1 MTLSP
6 LLLERS
12 GWWRTVGLAAVG
24 ILALVPAL
32 PLLSVAP
39 QASGRFLSHDSAGF
53 LFLLAESMG
62 LSVAGAG
69 LALGI
74 GLFVGV
80 LHFLYSFRG
89 AAFFRFVFIVPVMV
103 PPLLWA
109 VGLRNLS
116 LYMMPGRAG
125 VVFITVMVTL
135 PLVILATISSCSVL
149 NAGQCD
155 AVRLGSGE
163 WRLVRLSVRYAFPG
177 ALVAACLGACLMLS
191 CPGPGL
197 ALGTKTAISEIL
209 VSFSALYDTPV
220 AAMESIFL
228 SVAVLLIALSAI
240 LSAGSRPAEILSGTG
255 RKVAYRFHPVM
266 SPVSFYS
273 SLVCAVILVIMPVCG
288 LLLPSFA
295 TPDLPVLMDTL
306 SRTAF
311 NTIMYATGSA
321 GIATCLGVA
330 AALFMGKSAWHRN
343 VGACVMIIIFSLP
356 AALTALGLLSLSAS
370 APKWTDF
377 LLRSPAAVCIAQGI
391 RLFPLPALLVVRVVG
406 SLPSSWSMA
415 AELHGLSL
423 GLFMIKVVIPQLI
436 RPVVTGFMVAFLL
449 SEADVG
455 TVLLLHPPGMQNLPL
470 AIFTIMANAPKALV
484 AQLGLVYLFFAML
497 LLWIIDRI
505 WRCGRRR

>member
-12 GWWRTVGLAAVG
+12 GWWRTAGLVTVG
-24 ILALVPAL
+24 ILALAPAL

-39 QASGRFLSHDSAGF
+39 EASGRFLSQDPGGF

-62 LSVAGAG
+62 LSIAGAG
-69 LALGI
+69 LALVF
-74 GLFVGV
+74 GLFIGV
-80 LHFLYSFRG
+80 THFLYSFRC

-109 VGLRNLS
+109 VGLRNLP
-116 LYMMPGRAG
+116 LMMIPGRVG

-155 AVRLGSGE
+155 AIRLGGGE
-163 WRLVRLSVRYAFPG
+163 WRLVRLSARYAFPG

-191 CPGPGL
+191 CPGPSL

-228 SVAVLLIALSAI
+228 SAAVLLIALSAI
-240 LSAGSRPAEILSGTG
+240 LSAGSRPAEILSGAWN
-255 RKVAYRFHPVM
+255 KVACRVHPVM

-273 SLVCAVILVIMPVCG
+273 SLLCVVILVIMPVSG
-288 LLLPSFA
+288 LLLPA
-295 TPDLPVLMDTL
+295 LAIPDLSVIGDTL

-311 NTIMYATGSA
+311 NTVVYATGSA
-321 GIATCLGVA
+321 GIATCLGTVT
-330 AALFMGKSAWHRN
+330 ALLMGKSVWHRN
-343 VGACVMIIIFSLP
+343 VGACLMVVIFSLP
-356 AALTALGLLSLSAS
+356 ASLTGLGLLSLSAS
-370 APKWTDF
+370 APEWTDF
-377 LLRSPAAVCIAQGI
+377 LLRSPAAVCLAQGI
-391 RLFPLPALLVVRVVG
+391 RLFPLSALLVVRVTG
-406 SLPSSWSMA
+406 SLPSSWSMS

-423 GLFMIKVVIPQLI
+423 GIFMRKVVIPQLT
-436 RPVVTGFMVAFLL
+436 RPVVTGFMVTFLL

-455 TVLLLHPPGMQNLPL
+455 TVLLLHPPGVQNLPL
-470 AIFTIMANAPKALV
+470 AMLTIMANAPKALLS
-484 AQLGLVYLFFAML
+484 QLGLVYLFFVTL
-497 LLWIIDRI
+497 ILWIMDRVR
-505 WRCGRRR
+505 RCAR